1 MRFQLIEQS
10 VDGNQTCDFEHG
22 PAYHCG
28 REANHE
34 VRDPQGWSGD
44 FEWCEYRC
52 PLHAVEAFQPGTEG
66 TIEHDEETDGPVC
79 VQSFVAYGWRK
90 DWGYVVWRGDSREG
104 GWVAVKDPM
113 DRDTAVEL
121 LGKSVDRAMGY

>member
-10 VDGNQTCDFEHG
+10 VDGHQTCDFELE
-22 PAYHCG
+22 PSYVCG

-34 VRDPQGWSGD
+34 VRHFESDHDGD
-44 FEWCEYRC
+44 FQWCEYRC

-66 TIEHDEETDGPVC
+66 TIEKLDDGETIY
-79 VQSFVAYGWRK
+79 VQSFVAYGWRR

-113 DRDTAVEL
+113 DLDTAVDL
-121 LGKSVDRAMGY
+121 LGGIERLMGV

>member
-10 VDGNQTCDFEHG
+10 VDGHQTCDFELE
-22 PAYHCG
+22 PSYVCG

-34 VRDPQGWSGD
+34 VRHFESDHDGD
-44 FEWCEYRC
+44 FQWCEYRC

-66 TIEHDEETDGPVC
+66 TIEHDENGETVF
-79 VQSFVAYGWRK
+79 VQSFVAYGWRE

-104 GWVAVKDPM
+104 GWVGVSTLFDKGRAI
-113 DRDTAVEL
+113 EL
-121 LGKSVDRAMGY
+121 LGGIERLMGV